1 MKKLIV
7 VAGPTAVGKTSV
19 AIQLAKKVGT
29 VVVSCDSRQ
38 FFREMHIG
46 TAKPTAAELAQVQ
59 HYFIDSLSIFDPY
72 TVGDFERDCHTLLN
86 KLYEKYEAVILC
98 GGSGLYIKAVC
109 EGLDHFPDIPPHI
122 RPQLMDEWKKNG
134 IAFLQNEL
142 QRADPVAFAN
152 IDTNNPHRLLRA
164 LEVCLATGKPYS
176 SFLQQKSINSPV
188 FEPVKIMLDLDRE
201 VLYNRINRRVDEMLE
216 AGLLAEV
223 EALLPY
229 QQLNALQTVGY
240 QELFDYFNGK
250 ISYDYAVELIKQNSR
265 RYAKRQLTW
274 FRKDTAYRWFNPADM
289 DKILV
294 YVQTER

>member
-19 AIQLAKKVGT
+19 AIQLAKQLGT

-38 FFREMHIG
+38 FFREMNIG
-46 TAKPTAAELAQVQ
+46 TAKPTATELAQVQ

-72 TVGDFERDCHTLLN
+72 TVGDFERECHVLLN
-86 KLYEKYEAVILC
+86 GLYEKHDSIILC

-109 EGLDHFPDIPPHI
+109 EGLDHFPNIPSHI
-122 RPQLMDEWKKNG
+122 RPQLMEEWTKNG
-134 IAFLQNEL
+134 IAFLQDEL

-176 SFLQQKSINSPV
+176 SFLQQKSINSPI

-223 EALLPY
+223 EALLPH

-250 ISYDYAVELIKQNSR
+250 ISYDYAVALIKQNSR

-274 FRKDTAYRWFNPADM
+274 FRKDTSYRWFNPADV
-289 DKILV
+289 DKILA
-294 YVQTER
+294 YVQAE

>member
-19 AIQLAKKVGT
+19 AIQLAKQLGT
-29 VVVSCDSRQ
+29 VVVSCDSRR
-38 FFREMHIG
+38 FFREMNIG
-46 TAKPTAAELAQVQ
+46 TAKPTATELAQVQ

-72 TVGDFERDCHTLLN
+72 TVGDFERECHVLLN
-86 KLYEKYEAVILC
+86 GLYEKHDSVILC

-109 EGLDHFPDIPPHI
+109 EGLDHFPNIPSHI
-122 RPQLMDEWKKNG
+122 RPQLMDEWAKNG
-134 IAFLQNEL
+134 IAFLQDEL

-176 SFLQQKSINSPV
+176 SFLQQKSINSPI

-201 VLYNRINRRVDEMLE
+201 VLYNRINRRVDEMLK

-223 EALLPY
+223 EALLPH

-274 FRKDTAYRWFNPADM
+274 FRKDTSYRWFNPADV
-289 DKILV
+289 DKILA
-294 YVQTER
+294 YVQAE

>member
-19 AIQLAKKVGT
+19 AIHLAKQLET

-72 TVGDFERDCHTLLN
+72 SVGDFERDCLDLLN
-86 KLYEKYEAVILC
+86 KLYEKHNSVILC

-109 EGLDHFPDIPPHI
+109 EGLDHFPNIPPHI
-122 RPQLMDEWKKNG
+122 RPKLMDEWTKNG
-134 IAFLQNEL
+134 IVFLQNEL
-142 QRADPVAFAN
+142 QRYDPVAFAN

-176 SFLQQKSINSPV
+176 SFLQQKSISPPI
-188 FEPVKIMLDLDRE
+188 FEPVKIMLDLDRD
-201 VLYNRINRRVDEMLE
+201 VLYDRINRRVDEMLS

-229 QQLNALQTVGY
+229 QHLNALQTVGY

-250 ISYDYAVELIKQNSR
+250 ISYDYAVALIKQNSR

-274 FRKDTAYRWFNPADM
+274 FRKDTAYRWFMPNEV
-289 DKILV
+289 DKILA
-294 YVQTER
+294 YIHAEQ

>member
-19 AIQLAKKVGT
+19 AIQLAKQLGT

-38 FFREMHIG
+38 FFREMNIG
-46 TAKPTAAELAQVQ
+46 TAKPTATELAQVQ

-72 TVGDFERDCHTLLN
+72 TVGDFERECHVLLN
-86 KLYEKYEAVILC
+86 GLYEKHDSVILC

-109 EGLDHFPDIPPHI
+109 EGLDHFPNIPSHI
-122 RPQLMDEWKKNG
+122 RPQLMDEWAKNG
-134 IAFLQNEL
+134 IAFLQDEL

-176 SFLQQKSINSPV
+176 SFLQQKSINSPI

-201 VLYNRINRRVDEMLE
+201 VLYNRINRRVDEMLK

-223 EALLPY
+223 EALLPH

-274 FRKDTAYRWFNPADM
+274 FRKDTSYRWFNPADV
-289 DKILV
+289 DKILA
-294 YVQTER
+294 YVQAE